1 MTSWSRQLAL
11 IGLIG
16 LIVGVTLGQMS
27 VAILCLAWLLWM
39 LWEWVQFSIC
49 SEREL
54 GRFQLERWIN
64 GRSDATGVLWT
75 GRTLDIRVR
84 ICCKSNRVFPDRI
97 FRDVVPENLEI
108 ISSTIPSSSTDSAI
122 NSSSWLRKQIGRWAS
137 VFKIVDEICPNNQIA
152 IRTPQHEVEINYTA
166 RVRAAGEVV
175 FPGIRMEFH
184 DPRKFFRLDRFV
196 SLRQTFRVLPSF
208 TESADAS
215 PLLKRRNAIPRHGI
229 HRQQRP
235 GIGFELLELREY
247 VDGDPP
253 KTIAWKAS
261 ARRDKLMTRQYESEV
276 PIRVQLIIDGTAS
289 TRMGGFGRRLIDQ
302 MTHVGASIAHS
313 VISAG
318 DAIGCYLIDEAAT
331 KRTIAASGTIGFY
344 SQLRAMGA
352 FSVNRSPG
360 TARFSLRML
369 ETAYA
374 VCSERYPEL
383 LDPQVNPFSLVPFAL
398 FSTQRGRQRIQ
409 LAAVMAELYNLSITT
424 QVEMVLDEN
433 ELAKYLLKFLCESGM
448 PWMAPIVSIS
458 DVAIQYSPVRVRLLT
473 QALTAAISHAHDN
486 EVFVLVADL
495 LGDTASMDELLSAI
509 RIAKSKH
516 HRVAV
521 ICPSPTLH
529 RPKSRSSSVSAN
541 TVSANTVSAK
551 TVAELRLLAE
561 GIRLGELALP
571 LKRSLTKLGV
581 PMSIAGE
588 PKATGLVLSE
598 IAMAKSGR
606 LTAQGSGR

>member
-54 GRFQLERWIN
+54 GRLQLERSIN
-64 GRSDATGVLWT
+64 GRSDATGVLWA

-84 ICCKSNRVFPDRI
+84 IFCKSTQVFPDRI

-108 ISSTIPSSSTDSAI
+108 ISSTIPSSTHSAI
-122 NSSSWLRKQIGRWAS
+122 NSSSRLRQQIGRWAS
-137 VFKIVDEICPNNQIA
+137 VFKIVDEICPNNQVA
-152 IRTPQHEVEINYTA
+152 VRTPQHEVEINYTA

-184 DPRKFFRLDRFV
+184 DPRKFFRLDRFMA
-196 SLRQTFRVLPSF
+196 LRQTFRVLPSF

-215 PLLKRRNAIPRHGI
+215 PLLKRMNAIPRHGI

-276 PIRVQLIIDGTAS
+276 PVRVQLILDGTAS
-289 TRMGGFGRRLIDQ
+289 TRMGGFGHRLIDQ
-302 MTHVGASIAHS
+302 MTHVGASVAHS

-318 DAIGCYLIDEAAT
+318 DAIGCYLIEEEAT

-360 TARFSLRML
+360 TALFSLRML

-458 DVAIQYSPVRVRLLT
+458 DVAIQHSPVRVRLVT

-529 RPKSRSSSVSAN
+529 RPKSKSS
-541 TVSANTVSAK
+541 TVSAKTVAAK

-598 IAMAKSGR
+598 IAIAKSGR
-606 LTAQGSGR
+606 MTTQGSTR

>member
-54 GRFQLERWIN
+54 GRLQLERSIN
-64 GRSDATGVLWT
+64 GRSDATGVLWA

-84 ICCKSNRVFPDRI
+84 IFCKSTQVFPDRI

-108 ISSTIPSSSTDSAI
+108 ISSTIPSSTHSAI
-122 NSSSWLRKQIGRWAS
+122 NSSSRLRQQIGRWAS
-137 VFKIVDEICPNNQIA
+137 VFKIVDEICPNNQVA
-152 IRTPQHEVEINYTA
+152 VRTPQHEVEINYTA

-184 DPRKFFRLDRFV
+184 DPRKFFRLDRFM

-215 PLLKRRNAIPRHGI
+215 PLLKRMNAIPRHGI

-276 PIRVQLIIDGTAS
+276 PVRVQLILDGTAS
-289 TRMGGFGRRLIDQ
+289 TRMGGFGHRLLDQ
-302 MTHVGASIAHS
+302 MTHVGASVAHS

-318 DAIGCYLIDEAAT
+318 DAIGCYLIDEEAT

-344 SQLRAMGA
+344 SQLRALGA

-360 TARFSLRML
+360 TSRFSLRML

-383 LDPQVNPFSLVPFAL
+383 LDPQVNPSSLVPFAL

-458 DVAIQYSPVRVRLLT
+458 DVAIQHSPVRVRLVT

-529 RPKSRSSSVSAN
+529 RPKSKSSNVSAK
-541 TVSANTVSAK
+541 TVAAK

-598 IAMAKSGR
+598 IAIAKSGR
-606 LTAQGSGR
+606 MTTQGSGR

>member
-1 MTSWSRQLAL
+1 
-11 IGLIG
+11 
-16 LIVGVTLGQMS
+16 
-27 VAILCLAWLLWM
+27 
-39 LWEWVQFSIC
+39 
-49 SEREL
+49 
-54 GRFQLERWIN
+54 
-64 GRSDATGVLWT
+64 
-75 GRTLDIRVR
+75 
-84 ICCKSNRVFPDRI
+84 
-97 FRDVVPENLEI
+97 
-108 ISSTIPSSSTDSAI
+108 
-122 NSSSWLRKQIGRWAS
+122 
-137 VFKIVDEICPNNQIA
+137 
-152 IRTPQHEVEINYTA
+152 
-166 RVRAAGEVV
+166 
-175 FPGIRMEFH
+175 
-184 DPRKFFRLDRFV
+184 
-196 SLRQTFRVLPSF
+196 
-208 TESADAS
+208 
-215 PLLKRRNAIPRHGI
+215 
-229 HRQQRP
+229 
-235 GIGFELLELREY
+235 
-247 VDGDPP
+247 
-253 KTIAWKAS
+253 
-261 ARRDKLMTRQYESEV
+261 
-276 PIRVQLIIDGTAS
+276 
-289 TRMGGFGRRLIDQ
+289 
-302 MTHVGASIAHS
+302 
-313 VISAG
+313 
-318 DAIGCYLIDEAAT
+318 
-331 KRTIAASGTIGFY
+331 
-344 SQLRAMGA
+344 
-352 FSVNRSPG
+352 
-360 TARFSLRML
+360 ML

-541 TVSANTVSAK
+541 TVSAKTVSANTVSANTVSAN

>member
-1 MTSWSRQLAL
+1 MTSFSRQLAL

-16 LIVGVTLGQMS
+16 LIVGATLGQMS
-27 VAILCLAWLLWM
+27 VAIFCLAWLLWM
-39 LWEWVQFSIC
+39 LWEWIQFSIC

-54 GRFQLERWIN
+54 SRFQLERSIN
-64 GRSDATGVLWT
+64 GRSDATGVLWA

-84 ICCKSNRVFPDRI
+84 IFCKSIRVFPDRI

-108 ISSTIPSSSTDSAI
+108 ISSTIPTSSTHSAI
-122 NSSSWLRKQIGRWAS
+122 NASSWLRQQIGRWAS
-137 VFKIVDEICPNNQIA
+137 VFKIFDEICPNNQVVV
-152 IRTPQHEVEINYTA
+152 RRPQHEVEIHYTA

-184 DPRKFFRLDRFV
+184 DPRKFFKLDRFV

-318 DAIGCYLIDEAAT
+318 DAIGCYLIDESAT
-331 KRTIAASGTIGFY
+331 QRTVAASGTIGFY

-352 FSVNRSPG
+352 FSVNRSPAG
-360 TARFSLRML
+360 TARFSLQML
-369 ETAYA
+369 QTAYA

-383 LDPQVNPFSLVPFAL
+383 LDPQVNPYSLVPFAL
-398 FSTQRGRQRIQ
+398 FSTPRGRQRIQ
-409 LAAVMAELYNLSITT
+409 LAAVLAELYNLSITT

-433 ELAKYLLKFLCESGM
+433 ELAKYLLKFLFESGM

-458 DVAIQYSPVRVRLLT
+458 NVAIQHSPVRVRLLT

-495 LGDTASMDELLSAI
+495 LGDTASMEELLSAI

-529 RPKSRSSSVSAN
+529 RPKSNSS
-541 TVSANTVSAK
+541 TVSAK
-551 TVAELRLLAE
+551 TVSSTVSAMTVAELRLLAE

-606 LTAQGSGR
+606 LTTQGSGR

>member
-54 GRFQLERWIN
+54 GRLQLERSIN
-64 GRSDATGVLWT
+64 GRSDATGVLWA

-108 ISSTIPSSSTDSAI
+108 ISSTIPSSTHSAI
-122 NSSSWLRKQIGRWAS
+122 NSSSRLRQQIGRWAS
-137 VFKIVDEICPNNQIA
+137 VFKIVDEICPNNQVA
-152 IRTPQHEVEINYTA
+152 VRTPQHEVEINYTA

-215 PLLKRRNAIPRHGI
+215 PLLKRMNAIPRHGI

-289 TRMGGFGRRLIDQ
+289 TRMGGFGHRLIDQ

-318 DAIGCYLIDEAAT
+318 DAIGCYLIDESST

-360 TARFSLRML
+360 TARFSVRML

-458 DVAIQYSPVRVRLLT
+458 DVAIQHSPVRVRLVT

-521 ICPSPTLH
+521 ICPSPTLQ
-529 RPKSRSSSVSAN
+529 RPKSRSSSVSAK
-541 TVSANTVSAK
+541 TVSAKTVAAK

-598 IAMAKSGR
+598 IAIAKSGR
-606 LTAQGSGR
+606 MTTQGSTR